1 MTDTTIDHR
10 SDAKFESFD
19 DGKKNWN
26 RVMKEFRTFMGDNS
40 ISSRSYHL
48 NQRLKKLSTPIEHTS
63 VMKLG
68 L

>member
-1 MTDTTIDHR
+1 MTDTTIDHI
-10 SDAKFESFD
+10 SDTKFESFD

-48 NQRLKKLSTPIEHTS
+48 N
-63 VMKLG
+63 
-68 L
+68 

>member
-10 SDAKFESFD
+10 SDTKFESFD

-48 NQRLKKLSTPIEHTS
+48 NQRLKKLSR
-63 VMKLG
+63 
-68 L
+68 